1 MTHVATHTQNL
12 QVVDLC
18 LSLGSKDNMTALVV
32 KFPAQKVGKGGG
44 VKARREGREPRAHG
58 GVSVNEPD
66 ETTDSSVEQDST
78 YT

>member
-1 MTHVATHTQNL
+1 MTTHKQIKTL

-32 KFPAQKVGKGGG
+32 KFPAQKVGEGGG
-44 VKARREGREPRAHG
+44 VQARRQLREPRVQG

-66 ETTDSSVEQDST
+66 ETADSSVEQDST